1 MARKWNLSC
10 NSFSSSFQLEFWRH
24 GGVWNRGVGRSR
36 SVGTMVWL
44 KFASQD
50 FQCRRINLYPSC
62 YVTLK
67 IERRIGERTKFT
79 WYSRVV
85 EKKPHPRSPAQF
97 STPSIPRTSCQ
108 GKLDSFSQ
116 ESSSSYSSNI
126 EMAIQVQLTFTGY
139 VEIYMAILSVFN
151 LPVYP

>member
-79 WYSRVV
+79 WCSRVV
-85 EKKPHPRSPAQF
+85 GKKTSPVQPGPALNPFHTTNFLPREAWQFFTRIQLKLLKQYWDGNSGTINIHRLRRDIYGHPF
-97 STPSIPRTSCQ
+97 CI
-108 GKLDSFSQ
+108 
-116 ESSSSYSSNI
+116 
-126 EMAIQVQLTFTGY
+126 
-139 VEIYMAILSVFN
+139 
-151 LPVYP
+151 